1 MSIFALVFISC
12 FADALSGLEQ
22 CVHLFLPHFPLVF
35 VAWQILQRSILARE
49 EEAGKQFRTKTPFS
63 CFAFGLALELM
74 HNIWDLFVCV
84 NNAPVAFSL
93 KGMKD
98 VPFQPKRR

>member
-1 MSIFALVFISC
+1 
-12 FADALSGLEQ
+12 
-22 CVHLFLPHFPLVF
+22 
-35 VAWQILQRSILARE
+35 
-49 EEAGKQFRTKTPFS
+49 
-63 CFAFGLALELM
+63 M